1 MSEFD
6 LILLVVIVLAVVMY
20 GNHLSALEK
29 RVEKIEKRISLK
41 KE

>member
-6 LILLVVIVLAVVMY
+6 LVLLVVIVMAVVLY
-20 GNHLSALEK
+20 GNNLSALEK
-29 RVEKIEKRISLK
+29 RVEKIEKRNSLK